1 MKGAPTLAEAL
12 ALSGGPKRT
21 ASLVAWLQSRYPS
34 RESAP
39 ILVGGAAVELYTHGA
54 YTTGDLDFV
63 GDVSGEVAEV
73 LDHAGFRRAGRHW
86 IHEQGRV
93 YLEFPGSRLEP
104 ASEPAR
110 LRRAGLTLRVIRAEA
125 LLADRLAAWKFWRS
139 EVDLL
144 NALRLLHARR
154 VRLELREVRRCAR
167 ALEVEDEWRRLRAWD
182 RRLGGRWPSAA
193 ESERW
198 LRRKR

>member
-1 MKGAPTLAEAL
+1 M
-12 ALSGGPKRT
+12 
-21 ASLVAWLQSRYPS
+21 AWLQSSYAS
-34 RESAP
+34 WESVP
-39 ILVGGAAVELYTHGA
+39 ILVGGGAVELYTDGA

-73 LDHAGFRRAGRHW
+73 LDRSGFRRAGRHW

-93 YLEFPGSRLEP
+93 FLEFPGSHLEP
-104 ASEPAR
+104 PSEPAR
-110 LRRAGLTLRVIRAEA
+110 LRRAGVTLRIIRAEA

-154 VRLELREVRRCAR
+154 GRLELGEVRRCAR

-182 RRLGGRWPSAA
+182 RRLGGRWPSAE

-198 LRRKR
+198 LRRSR